1 MARTRIYTCIDNR
14 VSQNIACHADL
25 YALYISIY
33 MVFYSFWHWH
43 CWRAATIIV
52 YLLPV
57 YSAVLH
63 RTSSIRLM
71 YEYTQWLAGCS
82 VYTFFPSVCSLA
94 DKQFGAL
101 HAHIPHP
108 PSYYFI
114 FCFVCL
120 LFLLH
125 SGVEICYVSV
135 RLSSFIAKCPWRFTT
150 QAGIDA
156 PPKSITNVNG
166 IHRTNIHA
174 QISYS
179 QRIYVAYS

>member
-1 MARTRIYTCIDNR
+1 MPCRFICSSYIYIYGILFILALALLTRRHHHRLSFACLLGCSSSYLLHSPHVR
-14 VSQNIACHADL
+14 VHTMIGWMQRLHFFPFGMLTRWQTIWCASCS
-25 YALYISIY
+25 YPS
-33 MVFYSFWHWH
+33 S
-43 CWRAATIIV
+43 TII
-52 YLLPV
+52 LL
-57 YSAVLH
+57 Y
-63 RTSSIRLM
+63 
-71 YEYTQWLAGCS
+71 
-82 VYTFFPSVCSLA
+82 FF
-94 DKQFGAL
+94 
-101 HAHIPHP
+101 
-108 PSYYFI
+108 
-114 FCFVCL
+114 FVCL

-156 PPKSITNVNG
+156 PPKSTTNING